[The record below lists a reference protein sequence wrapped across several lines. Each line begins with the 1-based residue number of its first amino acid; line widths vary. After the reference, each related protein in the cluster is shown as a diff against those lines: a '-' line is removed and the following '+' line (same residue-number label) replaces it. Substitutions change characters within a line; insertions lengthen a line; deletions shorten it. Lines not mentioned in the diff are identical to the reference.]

1 MLKRRKTA
9 AVMSS
14 VVCAMMVVSAHAS
27 PQLDG
32 TYVNGQSTLKLEY
45 LGEGNVAINLKTKH
59 CALEDDG
66 ARAMTFGPHGIHVV
80 GDQGVP
86 VLVIFYERDYAV
98 VYAELPE
105 FKASFCKKGLDAT
118 GLFKRIR
125 K

>member
-1 MLKRRKTA
+1 MLKRRKTVVIMSLAVFA
-9 AVMSS
+9 AMTT
-14 VVCAMMVVSAHAS
+14 SAHAS
-27 PQLDG
+27 PKLNG
-32 TYVNGQSTLKLEY
+32 TYENGQGTLKLEY
-45 LGEGNVAINLKTKH
+45 LGEGSVAIRLETKH

-66 ARAMTFGPHGIHVV
+66 ARTMTFGPHGIHVV
-80 GDQGVP
+80 DDKGTS

-105 FKASFCKKGLDAT
+105 FKASFCKKHLDAT

>member
-1 MLKRRKTA
+1 
-9 AVMSS
+9 
-14 VVCAMMVVSAHAS
+14 
-27 PQLDG
+27 
-32 TYVNGQSTLKLEY
+32 
-45 LGEGNVAINLKTKH
+45 LGEGSVAIKLKTKH

-66 ARAMTFGPHGIHVV
+66 ARTMTFGPHGIHVV
-80 GDQGVP
+80 NDKGTS

-98 VYAELPE
+98 VYSELPE